1 MILPTELIGA
11 PTKTITLKK
20 GDEIPVGCS
29 VVCECG
35 EEHRI
40 LMTSNLTFMFYVCV
54 GPVRISGN
62 GYLSLASLEVTL

>member
-29 VVCECG
+29 VVCDCG
-35 EEHRI
+35 EEHG
-40 LMTSNLTFMFYVCV
+40 LLLAPFSLKVLYFCEESVE
-54 GPVRISGN
+54 ISDS
-62 GYLSLASLEVTL
+62 GYLALDSLEVTL